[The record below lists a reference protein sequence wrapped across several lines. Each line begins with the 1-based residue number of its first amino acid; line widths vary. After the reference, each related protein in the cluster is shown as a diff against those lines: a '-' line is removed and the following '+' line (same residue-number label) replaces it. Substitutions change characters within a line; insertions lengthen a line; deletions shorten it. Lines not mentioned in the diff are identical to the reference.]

1 MRKKD
6 LIINFIYKMCSDSK
20 MYDNMIAYKL
30 LSVIKFL
37 KSIYLKRYYNIKFN
51 MNEKIVLLIK
61 ML

>member
-30 LSVIKFL
+30 LLVIKFL
-37 KSIYLKRYYNIKFN
+37 TIYLKRYYNIKFN